1 MIIVYDFLCG
11 KYIFLFLTK
20 LDVSTSGQYQIVL
33 TFVLGSESGILLVS
47 EMEIQLQV
55 G

>member
-20 LDVSTSGQYQIVL
+20 LD

-47 EMEIQLQV
+47 EMEIQLPV